1 MKIKQNKNLFGLF
14 VALSFCMSI
23 TYAEHVY
30 CDFSLAQK
38 DLVIGE
44 LPPAD
49 GVEANLIS
57 IYKRLNQIQ
66 WDLIG
71 EIYA

>member
-1 MKIKQNKNLFGLF
+1 
-14 VALSFCMSI
+14 MSI